1 VALTLDPRFV
11 IELQP
16 SRHAPVTA
24 ATYRRRRLLALLAVG
39 LVAVA
44 LLLGGRTVLAD
55 RGGAPASAPTVSPA
69 QAALAAPATY
79 TVRPGDS
86 LWSIAERFAGTRSQ
100 VSYVDALIALNG
112 GASVQAGQT
121 ITLP

>member
-1 VALTLDPRFV
+1 MALTLDPRFV

-16 SRHAPVTA
+16 SRHATVTA

-69 QAALAAPATY
+69 QVAAAAPATY
-79 TVRPGDS
+79 TVRPGDT
-86 LWSIAERFAGTRSQ
+86 LWSIAERFAGNRSQ
-100 VSYVDALIALNG
+100 VSYVDALVDLNG
-112 GASVQAGQT
+112 GPSVQAGQT
-121 ITLP
+121 ILLP